1 MTITDLI
8 MELENIQDEIDID
21 ADPDVFIQI
30 GGQSVLLTGVTYK
43 PETKLLNEAI
53 VLE

>member
-8 MELENIQDEIDID
+8 MKLENIQDEIDID

-30 GGQSVLLTGVTYK
+30 GEQGVLLTGVTYK

>member
-8 MELENIQDEIDID
+8 MKLENIQDEIDID

-30 GGQSVLLTGVTYK
+30 GGQSILLTSVTYN
-43 PETKLLNEAI
+43 PETELLIEAI

>member
-8 MELENIQDEIDID
+8 MKLENIQDEIDID

-30 GGQSVLLTGVTYK
+30 GGLSVLLTGVTYK

>member
-8 MELENIQDEIDID
+8 MKLENIQDEIDID
-21 ADPDVFIQI
+21 ADLDVFIQI
-30 GGQSVLLTGVTYK
+30 GGKSVLLTGVTYK